1 MTQSEIERERYESRL
16 KAIRDQ
22 QFYVESAREEGLEE
36 GLEKGREKG
45 REEGRQLE
53 LVNSL
58 ETGLELKFGE
68 PGKELFTR
76 IREITDVAK
85 LRTIQQRL
93 LIAQTID
100 EVREL
105 VKQ

>member
-1 MTQSEIERERYESRL
+1 M
-16 KAIRDQ
+16 
-22 QFYVESAREEGLEE
+22 ESAREEGLEE
-36 GLEKGREKG
+36 GLEKGLEKGLEEGLEKG
-45 REEGRQLE
+45 RKLE

-68 PGKELFTR
+68 PGRELFAR
-76 IREITDVAK
+76 IREIADVAK

-93 LIAQTID
+93 LVAQTID